1 MIRLRIAEILEEQGK
16 TKYWLFHALQIQRQG
31 GISYQNLNKMIN
43 NETSRVYLDKLD
55 DLCKV
60 LECNI
65 GDLFEQTP
73 D

>member
-1 MIRLRIAEILEEQGK
+1 MIRLRIAEILAEKGK
-16 TKYWLFHALQIQRQG
+16 TKYWLFHELQIQRQG
-31 GISYQNLNKMIN
+31 GISYQNFNKMLN

-55 DLCKV
+55 ALCKV
-60 LECNI
+60 LDCKI

>member
-1 MIRLRIAEILEEQGK
+1 MIRLRISDILEEKGK
-16 TKYWLFHALQIQRQG
+16 TKYWLYHELQIQRQG
-31 GISYQNLNKMIN
+31 GISYQNFNKMLN

-55 DLCKV
+55 ALCKV
-60 LECNI
+60 LDCSI